1 MRSLTFL
8 LLTAF
13 FGLIFTTPSEA
24 QRSHSMRSHSM
35 RSHSYTKKHVSSG
48 RARSVHVKGYTRHT
62 KTGKTVHVHAYNRSK
77 ARHH

>member
-24 QRSHSMRSHSM
+24 QRSHSLFSHS
-35 RSHSYTKKHVSSG
+35 HTKRHMGIG
-48 RARSVHVKGYTRHT
+48 RAHSVHVKGYTRHT
-62 KTGKTVHVHAYNRSK
+62 KTGKVVHVHSYNRSK
-77 ARHH
+77 ARRR